1 MFSTGSKRLRGFS
14 TDPSMKKPFIFLI
27 VAAAVVG
34 GIVLA
39 ASYTTNAMPQL
50 KAQLTYTT
58 SSANTATVRDPHSIA
73 VKVGDIV
80 RLRDEQMNAPD
91 AMYSF
96 EVLVV
101 DREKGIALKKI
112 ANEDGTLNFDGYTAS
127 ETLSITAGN
136 IVPVGPNVPGGSVK
150 WELSIAE

>member
-1 MFSTGSKRLRGFS
+1 
-14 TDPSMKKPFIFLI
+14 
-27 VAAAVVG
+27 
-34 GIVLA
+34 
-39 ASYTTNAMPQL
+39 MPQL

-80 RLRDEQMNAPD
+80 HLRDEQMNAPD